1 MKEKTFSRS
10 LFIFVIINM
19 IYLLASVLISRR
31 AVGDD
36 LEHIHASWLV
46 WQGLIP
52 YTDFFEHHHP
62 LMWFLFAPLVGLMS
76 GNLSVFFV
84 IRFIMCGVS
93 IATLYVVYRLIKDF
107 WGDKISAF
115 LAVSIFCF
123 SNTAMDAMVQFKPDG
138 FMHLFFF
145 SGLYCFFM
153 FLHTDKQKYLNR
165 AFVCWAVSFLFL
177 QTVIF
182 LLLPIVVY
190 GIYLLLK
197 NKKIWRNIAK
207 ASIYGF
213 APVFLFGIYLL
224 CAGNLQRYFETNW
237 LLNSKIMADIW
248 ETRIKDFS
256 DLYSILLLGIVSA
269 VYLICQKPN
278 KYVGIL
284 LIMYAIEFLL
294 RVTYISIWMYYFKIL
309 ILYNAILIGL
319 MIGRCYTNR
328 KWLAWCVLPLMVI
341 FCGKFWLFE
350 GVNPNEIDTLKVLQI
365 ATTISQNSTQDD
377 VVLGLPGI
385 PFGVFN
391 KNPHYYWFSWN
402 YMGRL
407 DEKNF
412 HYSEPFDIN
421 KIIKEKKPKF
431 IYYED
436 YKKKNPEKRKKY
448 AINPQLLYQ
457 TYRSAVYDT
466 LFVYENE

>member
-1 MKEKTFSRS
+1 MKEKTFIRS
-10 LFIFVIINM
+10 LFVIVIINVL
-19 IYLLASVLISRR
+19 YLLASVLISRR

-76 GNLSVFFV
+76 GKLFVFFI

-115 LAVSIFCF
+115 LAICIFCF

-145 SGLYCFFM
+145 VGLYYFFM
-153 FLHTDKQKYLNR
+153 FLRANKQKYLNVS
-165 AFVCWAVSFLFL
+165 FICWAVSFLFL

-182 LLLPIVVY
+182 LLLPIALY
-190 GIYLLLK
+190 GIYFLLK
-197 NKKIWRNIAK
+197 NKEAWKNMAK
-207 ASIYGF
+207 ASIYGVG
-213 APVFLFGIYLL
+213 PILLFVVYLL
-224 CAGNLQRYFETNW
+224 CTGSLQRYFETNW

-248 ETRIKDFS
+248 NTRIKDFS
-256 DLYSILLLGIVSA
+256 DLYSILLLGVGAAI
-269 VYLICQKPN
+269 YLIWQKPN
-278 KYVGIL
+278 KYVTIL

-309 ILYNAILIGL
+309 ILYNAVLVGL
-319 MIGRCYTNR
+319 ATSSLYAKR
-328 KWLAWCVLPLMVI
+328 KWLSWCVLPLMLI

-350 GVNPNEIDTLKVLQI
+350 GVNPNEIDTLKVLQV
-365 ATTISQNSTQDD
+365 ATTISQNSTSED
-377 VVLGLPGI
+377 VVLGLSGI

-391 KNPHYYWFSWN
+391 KNPHYYWFSWS

-407 DEKNF
+407 DENNF
-412 HYSEPFDIN
+412 HYAEPFDIN
-421 KIIKEKKPKF
+421 KIINEVKPKF
-431 IYYED
+431 VYYED
-436 YKKKNPEKRKKY
+436 YKKKNPEKREKY
-448 AINPQLLYQ
+448 AIKPKQLYQ
-457 TYRSAVYDT
+457 VYRPMIYDT
-466 LFVYENE
+466 LFVREKE

>member
-213 APVFLFGIYLL
+213 APLFLFGIYLL
-224 CAGNLQRYFETNW
+224 CAGNL
-237 LLNSKIMADIW
+237 
-248 ETRIKDFS
+248 
-256 DLYSILLLGIVSA
+256 
-269 VYLICQKPN
+269 
-278 KYVGIL
+278 
-284 LIMYAIEFLL
+284 
-294 RVTYISIWMYYFKIL
+294 
-309 ILYNAILIGL
+309 
-319 MIGRCYTNR
+319 
-328 KWLAWCVLPLMVI
+328 
-341 FCGKFWLFE
+341 
-350 GVNPNEIDTLKVLQI
+350 
-365 ATTISQNSTQDD
+365 
-377 VVLGLPGI
+377 
-385 PFGVFN
+385 
-391 KNPHYYWFSWN
+391 
-402 YMGRL
+402 
-407 DEKNF
+407 
-412 HYSEPFDIN
+412 
-421 KIIKEKKPKF
+421 
-431 IYYED
+431 
-436 YKKKNPEKRKKY
+436 
-448 AINPQLLYQ
+448 
-457 TYRSAVYDT
+457 
-466 LFVYENE
+466 